1 MQGHG
6 GTLVTTTR
14 HRLVRKPSPLSVFGG
29 AATGLYI
36 AFITL
41 PVLAMLIQAS
51 RQDSFL
57 SSVTSDF
64 ALTALKLS
72 LITSLISLVLIVVA
86 GTPFAYI
93 LARSK
98 SPILRLLDTL
108 IELPILLPPVVAG
121 VAMLMTFGRR
131 GILGSALEDLG
142 ITIPFTTTAVVFA
155 QIFVAS
161 PFYIRAARLGFQTV
175 ARDYEDVSLTLGVS
189 PWATFW
195 RLTLPLAGPSL
206 LAGLALSWAR
216 ALSEFGATIMF
227 AGNLTGRTQTMP
239 LAIMTALEGNL
250 DAALA
255 LSILLLVGAVLLL
268 SGLALVHGHQ
278 LQRRV

>member
-14 HRLVRKPSPLSVFGG
+14 HRLVPKPSPLSVFGG

-36 AFITL
+36 TFITL

-51 RQDSFL
+51 RQDSFI

-72 LITSLISLVLIVVA
+72 LITSLISLALIVVA

-278 LQRRV
+278 LQRRI